1 MEEPYDPS
9 LILKKG
15 AVRKVWLHERIG
27 EKTKEIAP
35 RRFRT
40 GRLKE
45 IFFEKFFF
53 FNGLLSILILLSI
66 FSLLFIKGFPAI
78 RELGW
83 RSFFASSVWNP
94 NAFSTPQY
102 GILSL
107 ITSTLMVT
115 FGALVIAVPLG
126 VACAAFISQVV
137 SSRVREIL
145 KPAVEILA
153 GIPSVVVGFLG
164 IILVNPLIAKLF
176 GISNGLNALNGS
188 ILLAIMSLPT
198 IISLS
203 EDALRAVPKTYKEAS
218 MALGANDWQ
227 TLIRVLVPSALSGII
242 ASIMLGMGRAIGE
255 TMTVLMATGN
265 APALTFNFLDAIQ
278 TMTSTIAIELGEVPY
293 NTTHYYALFVIGL
306 VLFVMTF
313 AVNLVSDIIL
323 QKYQQVER

>member
-1 MEEPYDPS
+1 
-9 LILKKG
+9 
-15 AVRKVWLHERIG
+15 
-27 EKTKEIAP
+27 
-35 RRFRT
+35 
-40 GRLKE
+40 
-45 IFFEKFFF
+45 
-53 FNGLLSILILLSI
+53 
-66 FSLLFIKGFPAI
+66 
-78 RELGW
+78 
-83 RSFFASSVWNP
+83 
-94 NAFSTPQY
+94 
-102 GILSL
+102 
-107 ITSTLMVT
+107 MVT
-115 FGALVIAVPLG
+115 LGALVIAVPLG
-126 VACAAFISQVV
+126 VACAAFISQVA

-203 EDALRAVPKTYKEAS
+203 EDALRAVPNSYKEAS
-218 MALGANDWQ
+218 LALGGNDWQ

-313 AVNLVSDIIL
+313 VVNLVSDIIL